1 MEVWIK
7 QIKQKTLETEKQ
19 EKDKTQNSKKICT
32 YETRNGEKMKQRNA
46 KGNLSKTTKRILF
59 VKGGRGFH
67 SMAKIFG
74 DFLLRGGGGY
84 PLIPLSFF
92 GHNDFPLRGGG
103 ITPNSVKEKI
113 R

>member
-19 EKDKTQNSKKICT
+19 EKDKTQNPKKICT

-59 VKGGRGFH
+59 VKGGKGVPFYGKNFRRF
-67 SMAKIFG
+67 
-74 DFLLRGGGGY
+74 
-84 PLIPLSFF
+84 
-92 GHNDFPLRGGG
+92 
-103 ITPNSVKEKI
+103 SVKGG
-113 R
+113 RRVPPQFR

>member
-46 KGNLSKTTKRILF
+46 KGNLSKTTLF
-59 VKGGRGFH
+59 VKGGGRGFH
-67 SMAKIFG
+67 FMAKIFG
-74 DFLLRGGGGY
+74 D

-92 GHNDFPLRGGG
+92 EQKDFPPRGYGRGGAYPLDG
-103 ITPNSVKEKI
+103 KNK
-113 R
+113 